1 MPAVKV
7 LSSNGYYS
15 WEKDIENQLH
25 VLADASEKE
34 LCVIAYLRYD
44 SDNINVFFRNGKDM
58 KNTK

>member
-7 LSSNGYYS
+7 LSINGYYG

-25 VLADASEKE
+25 VLADASEKG

-44 SDNINVFFRNGKDM
+44 SDNINVFFS
-58 KNTK
+58 